1 MGWLRNLAIF
11 EAKKNW
17 PSYPIISYDTGTEQ
31 NVRLQST
38 LKGIQPR
45 PPPPHSGC
53 H

>member
-1 MGWLRNLAIF
+1 MVWLRNLAIF

-38 LKGIQPR
+38 LMN
-45 PPPPHSGC
+45 
-53 H
+53 